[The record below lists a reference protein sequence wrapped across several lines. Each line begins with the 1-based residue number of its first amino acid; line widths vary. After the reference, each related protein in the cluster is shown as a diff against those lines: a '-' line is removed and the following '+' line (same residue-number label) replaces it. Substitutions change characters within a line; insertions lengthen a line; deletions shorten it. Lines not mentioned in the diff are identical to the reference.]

1 MEGMKRINFLPGFSP
16 GRKSMLWTASA
27 TSRLGGDILEVYLV
41 TYRAGV
47 GEPRIVGAFNC
58 KRQAQKEIE
67 RTLQRTDLDWVP
79 SFDHSESVIAENG
92 QSTITYTIYRRRL
105 DCTRLTK
112 DDFFRLFVMP
122 GS

>member
-1 MEGMKRINFLPGFSP
+1 M
-16 GRKSMLWTASA
+16 
-27 TSRLGGDILEVYLV
+27 EVYLLA
-41 TYRAGV
+41 YRAGV
-47 GEPRIVGAFNC
+47 GEARIVGVFNR

-67 RTLQRTDLDWVP
+67 RILQRTDLDWVP
-79 SFDHSESVIAENG
+79 SFDHSESVIVENG
-92 QSTITYTIYRRRL
+92 QSTITYTIYKRRL